1 MAEAVPYPLAFH
13 SNIPRLTGGHIG
25 DAGFP
30 SALLGGHDGRVE
42 QAFFATFEQVAL
54 RPAG

>member
-1 MAEAVPYPLAFH
+1 MRLFH
-13 SNIPRLTGGHIG
+13 AYRRPHLG

-30 SALLGGHDGRVE
+30 GALFGGHDGRVE